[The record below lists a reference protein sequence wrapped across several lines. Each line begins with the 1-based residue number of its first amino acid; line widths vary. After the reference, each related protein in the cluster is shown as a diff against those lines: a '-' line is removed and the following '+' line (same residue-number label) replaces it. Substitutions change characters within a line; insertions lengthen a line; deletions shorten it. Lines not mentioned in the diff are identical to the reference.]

1 MTTIRKT
8 SQAAPAAPKK
18 APESKPAPS
27 AAAARPTN
35 QARALTSGVSSFT
48 PARPS
53 PMALRSPARPE
64 VALNAL
70 RSTAPAAASETGG
83 SAPERR
89 VSTDFLNLRAVP
101 STVGNAPLAVIPP
114 GAQLQVTPDDQG
126 ATRQDGFVHVSWNDG
141 GTERSGWIAEQFTRA
156 SSAPRPRTE
165 TDAQAMERA
174 QGLYV
179 NQFTAEA
186 EVKGDARNANCGPT
200 SVVMALRDQ
209 NLTLPEIPGVEH
221 NGTSGADVQA
231 ARFHMYNGV
240 DSGRDGVV
248 QVDPNDPKAGYRYA
262 PMSGEGNENS
272 TYTEFGGVQRAVEA
286 AGGVA
291 EYLSA
296 DSASVAQAVS
306 EGKAVVISG
315 NFVEVPP
322 GGGPARDKTDTW
334 PRGGGAEEHL
344 VTVVG
349 VTSEGNF
356 IVCDPAYDG
365 KAPLEVTPAQL
376 DAFMRGNAGAMSVDG
391 TP

>member
-8 SQAAPAAPKK
+8 PQSAPSVSNTRTS
-18 APESKPAPS
+18 ESKPATGTT
-27 AAAARPTN
+27 ATKPTN
-35 QARALTSGVSSFT
+35 EARGLASGVSSFT
-48 PARPS
+48 SARTS
-53 PMALRSPARPE
+53 PVALRTPASPE
-64 VALNAL
+64 VLALKN
-70 RSTAPAAASETGG
+70 TAPADASATGG
-83 SAPERR
+83 STPERR
-89 VSTDFLNLRAVP
+89 VSTDFLNLRTAP
-101 STVGNAPLAVIPP
+101 TTVGNTPTAIIPP
-114 GAQLQVTPDDQG
+114 GAELQVTPDETG
-126 ATRQDGFVHVSWNDG
+126 ATRKDGFVHVSWNDG
-141 GTERSGWIAEQFTRA
+141 TTQRGGWVSEQYTRA

-179 NQFTAEA
+179 NQFTAETQ
-186 EVKGDARNANCGPT
+186 VSGDGRNANCGPT

-209 NLTLPEIPGVEH
+209 GLTLPDIPGVPN
-221 NGTSGADVQA
+221 NGTDGADVQA
-231 ARFHMYNGV
+231 ARFHMYNGA
-240 DSGRDGVV
+240 DSARDGVV
-248 QVDPNDPKAGYRYA
+248 PVDPNNPDAGYQYA

-291 EYLSA
+291 ESISA

-322 GGGPARDKTDTW
+322 EGGPAREKTDTW
-334 PRGGGAEEHL
+334 ARGGGAEEHL
-344 VTVVG
+344 VTVTG

-356 IVCDPAYDG
+356 IVCDPAHPDKG
-365 KAPLEVTPAQL
+365 PIEVTPAEL